1 MLLPRVQHPVV
12 TSSEDHPNPNFV
24 SRYFI
29 YKLDREVGI
38 GTGVD
43 GVDAVGA
50 FRRLEFE
57 ELEEAQ

>member
-1 MLLPRVQHPVV
+1 MV

-29 YKLDREVGI
+29 YKLDHEVGI